1 MSSRLG
7 ESMTKLQAEM
17 DKVEP
22 KRLTPPPIVICYV
35 LSVPTSTNRLFTG
48 TGKGKRKTADY
59 TDWIA
64 TAGGEILAQRPKM
77 PIKAL
82 PSGPYAVTVEI
93 PETDPGDIDNRMKA
107 VLNLLV
113 RMQITPDDRWLW
125 VQGSRRSRTI
135 PSGQIRVVILPAHA
149 DRPLHAPHEAAGR
162 RASPCAGGSIVP
174 AGKGDPHASQ
184 DALLGVLAEHGAQF
198 PRTTIDA
205 PSFFLLPV
213 CGRPYRCQGQ
223 TKRRLLAKVCAMSR
237 HWFRS
242 APA

>member
-1 MSSRLG
+1 MKHILKFTSEVRAYCERQGISPLSLSVRVLKSSYALDRIERMSSRLG

-35 LSVPTSTNRLFTG
+35 LSVPTSTNRLFI
-48 TGKGKRKTADY
+48 GKGKRKTADY

-107 VLNLLV
+107 VLDLLV

-135 PSGQIRVVILPAHA
+135 PSGQIRVVIRTVEPDL
-149 DRPLHAPHEAAGR
+149 EALV
-162 RASPCAGGSIVP
+162 I
-174 AGKGDPHASQ
+174 
-184 DALLGVLAEHGAQF
+184 
-198 PRTTIDA
+198 
-205 PSFFLLPV
+205 
-213 CGRPYRCQGQ
+213 
-223 TKRRLLAKVCAMSR
+223 
-237 HWFRS
+237 
-242 APA
+242 